1 MKKSFIYFATL
12 LAVVTFLIS
21 SCEKKDAPS
30 MSGVTIYGSV
40 ADQETLEPIAGA
52 LVEMEVYGGA
62 VESVITGSDGTYECY
77 IPIEDNPDNY
87 YVVPEENVSYVT
99 VIIVTASKY
108 GYKETDANEQSFS
121 VRKADLGRRIRVN
134 FMLTSK

>member
-1 MKKSFIYFATL
+1 MKKSVFYFATIFS
-12 LAVVTFLIS
+12 VVVLLIS
-21 SCEKKDAPS
+21 GCKEKDAPS

-40 ADQETLEPIAGA
+40 ADQETLDPIAGV

-77 IPIEDNPDNY
+77 IPIEDDPDNY
-87 YVVPEENVSYVT
+87 YVVPEEHISYVT

-108 GYKETDANEQSFS
+108 GYKETDDNEQSFS
-121 VRKADLGRRIRVN
+121 VRKADLGRRIKVD

>member
-1 MKKSFIYFATL
+1 MKKSVFYFAAL
-12 LAVVTFLIS
+12 FAAVVLLIS
-21 SCEKKDAPS
+21 SCKKKDTPS

-40 ADQETLEPIAGA
+40 VDEETLDPIAGV

-77 IPIEDNPDNY
+77 IPIEDDPDNY
-87 YVVPEENVSYVT
+87 YVVPEEHVSYVT
-99 VIIVTASKY
+99 VIIVTASKH
-108 GYKETDANEQSFS
+108 GYRETDANEQSFS

-134 FMLTSK
+134 FMLTSE

>member
-1 MKKSFIYFATL
+1 MKKSVFYFAAL
-12 LAVVTFLIS
+12 FAAVVLLIS
-21 SCEKKDAPS
+21 SCEKKDTPS

-40 ADQETLEPIAGA
+40 ADQETLAPIAGV

-77 IPIEDNPDNY
+77 IPIEDNPDDY
-87 YVVPEENVSYVT
+87 YVVPEEHVSYVT
-99 VIIVTASKY
+99 VIIVTASKH
-108 GYKETDANEQSFS
+108 GYKETDDNEQSFS
-121 VRKADLGRRIRVN
+121 VRKADLGRRIKVD